1 MRVIGNTYSS
11 KPVRGMSYDDWKNY
25 YIEQFKP
32 NVMKTVWTGIYKD
45 KLININLSGI
55 LNTGAGYS
63 LFGES
68 VKRILMKSAYI
79 GKDPFK
85 ELKGFI
91 DKNIVYYE
99 KDEEFMRELAL

>member
-1 MRVIGNTYSS
+1 
-11 KPVRGMSYDDWKNY
+11 
-25 YIEQFKP
+25 
-32 NVMKTVWTGIYKD
+32 MK
-45 KLININLSGI
+45 
-55 LNTGAGYS
+55 A
-63 LFGES
+63 
-68 VKRILMKSAYI
+68 AYI

>member
-1 MRVIGNTYSS
+1 MYLNVFRIITDKRAFSTRSVFRTLKPFRREVSYNSIFRNTII
-11 KPVRGMSYDDWKNY
+11 KR
-25 YIEQFKP
+25 E
-32 NVMKTVWTGIYKD
+32 
-45 KLININLSGI
+45 NINLSGI

-63 LFGES
+63 VFGES

-91 DKNIVYYE
+91 DKKIVYYE